1 MIREGPRVL
10 IRVYRAMAIGL
21 YKICNSDSF
30 FKNSLM
36 REINKPEIFT
46 FLRLIDLYKD
56 ILILSLI
63 DRLESKDKIISTD
76 FLNLVQLECMYV

>member
-1 MIREGPRVL
+1 
-10 IRVYRAMAIGL
+10 
-21 YKICNSDSF
+21 
-30 FKNSLM
+30 M